1 MGIVSLLP
9 SPARKMLSDNTQVSM
24 QNEEQSTG
32 ELTWIYAKETALK
45 TRWEGEDKTKLKET

>member
-1 MGIVSLLP
+1 
-9 SPARKMLSDNTQVSM
+9 M

-45 TRWEGEDKTKLKET
+45 TRWEGEDKLN